1 MIANIYAPNI
11 RTLSFIK
18 QALLD
23 IKRKEGPDTI
33 AVGYFNTS
41 LSSTD
46 RSPRQKI
53 NKLQS

>member
-1 MIANIYAPNI
+1 MIVNIYAPNI